1 MGFHQFLYLDKILSI
16 LVFKMKNI
24 SKSNYL
30 KSQAEKINKLFLSG
44 KFDLVIEKSKKF
56 IEKNPKQVPFYN
68 FLALSH
74 REKGN
79 FLLAEKILLNALK
92 LFPIEQSLLINLG
105 STYRVLMEFE
115 KSEKCFKQV
124 LEINS
129 NNIHAI
135 VNYANLKRDIN
146 DYKNSIILYEKAYKM
161 NNKIPT
167 IVINLA
173 AAYQIVGQFELSKNY
188 LESFIKENK
197 NNVIAHKL
205 LSTIKK
211 YGKNDEHQ
219 TMMLSELE
227 KNSLNEIDKS
237 TLSYAIAKS
246 YDDQKNYKKSC
257 YFFIKANNIQKK
269 IHKEYSI
276 NEEIKLFNKIK
287 KIFEKTDFQNY
298 PEDKNNKNL
307 IFIVGLPRSG
317 TTLTHQI
324 LASHSKVHGIG
335 EMEILNKFMRKN
347 INNENFSSIFKNYAA
362 KNDENTKSFNNDYF
376 SRISFVKTNKNI
388 ILDKSPLNFQ
398 WLGFI
403 KILFPNSKII
413 HCSRNLKDTA
423 LSIYKNA
430 FNINSIVWSNDQDD
444 LAKYIEIYLDLMKF
458 WQEKLP
464 NFIYDINY
472 EKLTE
477 NKEDEIKKLIKFC
490 ELDWEEDCLNFNKK
504 GPPIKTVSIT
514 QARKPIYK
522 TSVNLYEKYKDHLNI
537 FNKIDDL
544 KKADK
549 KKAL

>member
-1 MGFHQFLYLDKILSI
+1 
-16 LVFKMKNI
+16 MKNI
-24 SKSNYL
+24 SKSDYL
-30 KSQAEKINKLFLSG
+30 KSQAEKVNKLFLLG
-44 KFDLVIEKSKKF
+44 KFNLVIEKSKK
-56 IEKNPKQVPFYN
+56 ILEKNPKQVPFYN

-79 FLLAEKILLNALK
+79 FLLTEQILLNAIN
-92 LFPIEQSLLINLG
+92 LFPTEQSLLTNLG

-115 KSEKCFKQV
+115 KSEKYLKQA
-124 LEINS
+124 LAINS

-146 DYKNSIILYEKAYKM
+146 DYENSIILYEKAYKI

-167 IVINLA
+167 VVINLA
-173 AAYQIVGQFELSKNY
+173 AAYQIVGKFEQSKNY
-188 LESFIKENK
+188 LEAFIKENQ
-197 NNVIAHKL
+197 NNVLAHKL

-211 YGKNDEHQ
+211 YEKNDEHQ

-237 TLSYAIAKS
+237 TLYYAIAKS
-246 YDDQKNYKKSC
+246 YDDQKNYEKSC
-257 YFFIKANNIQKK
+257 HFFIKANNIQKK
-269 IHKEYSI
+269 IHKDYSI

-298 PEDKNNKNL
+298 LEDKNNKNL

-335 EMEILNKFMRKN
+335 ELEVLNRFMRKN
-347 INNENFSSIFKNYAA
+347 INNENFASIFKSYLME
-362 KNDENTKSFNNDYF
+362 NDEKIKSFNNNYF
-376 SRISFVKTNKNI
+376 SKISFVKTSKNI
-388 ILDKSPLNFQ
+388 IVDKSPLNFQ

-537 FNKIDDL
+537 FDKIDDL
-544 KKADK
+544 KSR
-549 KKAL
+549 

>member
-1 MGFHQFLYLDKILSI
+1 LYK
-16 LVFKMKNI
+16 
-24 SKSNYL
+24 
-30 KSQAEKINKLFLSG
+30 
-44 KFDLVIEKSKKF
+44 
-56 IEKNPKQVPFYN
+56 
-68 FLALSH
+68 
-74 REKGN
+74 
-79 FLLAEKILLNALK
+79 
-92 LFPIEQSLLINLG
+92 
-105 STYRVLMEFE
+105 
-115 KSEKCFKQV
+115 
-124 LEINS
+124 
-129 NNIHAI
+129 
-135 VNYANLKRDIN
+135 
-146 DYKNSIILYEKAYKM
+146 KAYKM

-167 IVINLA
+167 VVINLA
-173 AAYQIVGQFELSKNY
+173 AAYQIVGKFELSKNY
-188 LESFIKENK
+188 LESFIKENQG
-197 NNVIAHKL
+197 NVLAHKM

-211 YGKNDEHQ
+211 YEKNDKHQ

-237 TLSYAIAKS
+237 TLYYAIAKS

-257 YFFIKANNIQKK
+257 HFFIEANNIQKK
-269 IHKEYSI
+269 IHKNYSI

-298 PEDKNNKNL
+298 LDDKNNKNL

-347 INNENFSSIFKNYAA
+347 INNENFSSLFKNYVPE
-362 KNDENTKSFNNDYF
+362 NDEKVKSFNNNYF
-376 SRISFVKTNKNI
+376 SKISFIKTSKNI

-477 NKEDEIKKLIKFC
+477 NKEDEIKKLLKFC

-504 GPPIKTVSIT
+504 GPPIKTVSII

-522 TSVNLYEKYKDHLNI
+522 TSVNLYEKYKDHLDI

>member
-1 MGFHQFLYLDKILSI
+1 
-16 LVFKMKNI
+16 MKNF
-24 SKSNYL
+24 SKSDYL
-30 KSQAEKINKLFLSG
+30 KFEYNKINNLFLSG
-44 KFDLVIEKSKKF
+44 KFDIVIEKSKKI
-56 IEKNPKQVPFYN
+56 IEKHPTQIPFYN
-68 FLALSH
+68 FLALSY
-74 REKGN
+74 REKGKIS
-79 FLLAEKILLNALK
+79 LAEKILLNALK
-92 LFPIEQSLLINLG
+92 ISPNNQSVLINLG
-105 STYRVLMEFE
+105 STYRVLIEYD
-115 KSEKCFKQV
+115 KSEKFLKKA
-124 LEINS
+124 LSNNP

-135 VNYANLKRDIN
+135 VNYANLKRDTN
-146 DYKNSIILYEKAYKM
+146 NYDESIQLYEKAYKM
-161 NNKIPT
+161 NNKIST
-167 IVINLA
+167 IIINLA
-173 AAYQIVGQFELSKNY
+173 GAYQIIGKFDISQNY
-188 LESFIKENK
+188 LEILLKQDQ
-197 NNVIAHKL
+197 NNALAHKI

-237 TLSYAIAKS
+237 TLYYAIAKS
-246 YDDQKNYKKSC
+246 YDDQKNYEKSC
-257 YFFIKANNIQKK
+257 HFFIKANNIQKK
-269 IHKEYSI
+269 IHKDYSI
-276 NEEIKLFNKIK
+276 NVEIKLFNKIK
-287 KIFEKTDFQNY
+287 KIFAKTDFQNY
-298 PEDKNNKNL
+298 LEDKNNKNL

-317 TTLTHQI
+317 TTLAHQI

-347 INNENFSSIFKNYAA
+347 INNENFSSIFKNYVA
-362 KNDENTKSFNNDYF
+362 ENNEKIKSFSDSYF
-376 SRISFVKTNKNI
+376 SKISFIKTSKNI

-477 NKEDEIKKLIKFC
+477 NKEDEIKKLLKFC
-490 ELDWEEDCLNFNKK
+490 DLNWEEDCLNFNKK

-544 KKADK
+544 KKSDK

>member
-1 MGFHQFLYLDKILSI
+1 
-16 LVFKMKNI
+16 MKNI
-24 SKSNYL
+24 SKFDYL
-30 KSQAEKINKLFLSG
+30 KSQTEKINKLFLSG
-44 KFDLVIEKSKKF
+44 KFDLVIEKSKKI
-56 IEKNPKQVPFYN
+56 IEKNPNQVPFYN
-68 FLALSH
+68 FLGLAH

-79 FLLAEKILLNALK
+79 FLLAEEIFVNAIK
-92 LFPIEQSLLINLG
+92 LFPKEQSLLINLG

-115 KSEKCFKQV
+115 KSEKYLKQA

-146 DYKNSIILYEKAYKM
+146 DYENSIILYEKAYKM

-167 IVINLA
+167 VVINLA
-173 AAYQIVGQFELSKNY
+173 AAYQIVGKFELSKNY
-188 LESFIKENK
+188 LETFIKENQS
-197 NNVIAHKL
+197 NMLAHKL

-211 YGKNDEHQ
+211 YEKNDEHQ
-219 TMMLSELE
+219 NMMLTELE

-237 TLSYAIAKS
+237 TLYYAIAKS
-246 YDDQKNYKKSC
+246 YDDQKNYEQSC
-257 YFFIKANNIQKK
+257 NFFIKANQIQKK
-269 IHKEYSI
+269 IHKDYSI

-287 KIFEKTDFQNY
+287 DIFQNTDFQKY
-298 PEDKNNKNL
+298 LDHKSSKKF

-324 LASHSKVHGIG
+324 LASHSKVHGVG

-347 INNENFSSIFKNYAA
+347 INNENFSSIFKNYL
-362 KNDENTKSFNNDYF
+362 KENDEKIQSFYNNYF
-376 SRISFVKTNKNI
+376 SKINFIKTSKNI

-403 KILFPNSKII
+403 KILFPNSKIV
-413 HCSRNLKDTA
+413 HCTRNIKDTA

-430 FNINSIVWSNDQDD
+430 FNVNSIVWSNDQDD
-444 LAKYIEIYLDLMKF
+444 LVKYIKIYLDLIKF

-464 NFIYDINY
+464 NFIYNINY
-472 EKLTE
+472 ERLTE
-477 NKEDEIKKLIKFC
+477 NKEDEVKKLLKFC

-522 TSVNLYEKYKDHLNI
+522 TSVNLYEKYKDYLDI
-537 FNKIDDL
+537 FNKIDGL
-544 KKADK
+544 KIR
-549 KKAL
+549 

>member
-1 MGFHQFLYLDKILSI
+1 MTI
-16 LVFKMKNI
+16 I
-24 SKSNYL
+24 SKSDYL
-30 KSQAEKINKLFLSG
+30 KTQAEKINKLFLSG
-44 KFDLVIEKSKKF
+44 KFDSVIEKSKK
-56 IEKNPKQVPFYN
+56 ILEKNPKQVPFYN

-79 FLLAEKILLNALK
+79 FLLAEKILLDALQILPDK
-92 LFPIEQSLLINLG
+92 QSLLINLG
-105 STYRVLMEFE
+105 STYRVLIEFE
-115 KSEKCFKQV
+115 KSEKYLQKAMQ
-124 LEINS
+124 INS
-129 NNIHAI
+129 DNINAI
-135 VNYANLKRDIN
+135 VNYANLKRDMN
-146 DYKNSIILYEKAYKM
+146 DYENSIILYEKAYKM
-161 NNKIPT
+161 NNKIQT
-167 IVINLA
+167 VVINLA
-173 AAYQIVGQFELSKNY
+173 AAYQIVGNFELSKKY
-188 LESFIKENK
+188 LESFIKENQDDAL
-197 NNVIAHKL
+197 AHKM

-211 YGKNDEHQ
+211 YEKNDEHQ
-219 TMMLSELE
+219 TMMLAVSE
-227 KNSLNEIDKS
+227 KNLLNEIDKS
-237 TLSYAIAKS
+237 TLYYAIAKS

-257 YFFIKANNIQKK
+257 HFFIKANNIQKK
-269 IHKEYSI
+269 IHKDYSI

-298 PEDKNNKNL
+298 SEDKNNKNL

-324 LASHSKVHGIG
+324 LASHSKIHGIG

-347 INNENFSSIFKNYAA
+347 INNENFSSIFKNYIA
-362 KNDENTKSFNNDYF
+362 KNDENIKSFSNNYF
-376 SRISFVKTNKNI
+376 SRINFVKTSKNI

-477 NKEDEIKKLIKFC
+477 NKEDEIKKLLKFC
-490 ELDWEEDCLNFNKK
+490 ELDWEENCLNFNKK

-522 TSVNLYEKYKDHLNI
+522 TSVNLYEKYKNYLDI

-544 KKADK
+544 KKKDK

>member
-1 MGFHQFLYLDKILSI
+1 
-16 LVFKMKNI
+16 MKNI
-24 SKSNYL
+24 PKFDYL
-30 KSQAEKINKLFLSG
+30 KLQAEKVNKLFLSG
-44 KFDLVIEKSKKF
+44 KFDLVIEKSKK
-56 IEKNPKQVPFYN
+56 ILEKNPKQVTFYN

-79 FLLAEKILLNALK
+79 FLLAEEILLNAIK
-92 LFPIEQSLLINLG
+92 LFPKEQSLLINLG

-115 KSEKCFKQV
+115 KSEKCFKQA

-146 DYKNSIILYEKAYKM
+146 DYENSINLYEKAYKM

-167 IVINLA
+167 VIINLA
-173 AAYQIVGQFELSKNY
+173 AAYQIVGKFELSKSY
-188 LESFIKENK
+188 LETYIKENK
-197 NNVIAHKL
+197 NDVLAHKM

-211 YGKNDEHQ
+211 YEKNDEHQ

-227 KNSLNEIDKS
+227 KNSLSEIDKS
-237 TLSYAIAKS
+237 TLYYAVSKS
-246 YDDQKNYKKSC
+246 YDDQKNYEKSC
-257 YFFIKANNIQKK
+257 LFFIKANNIQKK
-269 IHKEYSI
+269 IHKDYSI

-287 KIFEKTDFQNY
+287 KIFGKTDFQKY
-298 PEDKNNKNL
+298 LEHKSSKNF
-307 IFIVGLPRSG
+307 IFVVCLPRSG

-335 EMEILNKFMRKN
+335 EMEILNRFMKRN
-347 INNENFSSIFKNYAA
+347 INNKNFSSMFKNYLTE
-362 KNDENTKSFNNDYF
+362 NDEKIKSINNNYF
-376 SRISFVKTNKNI
+376 SKINFTKTSKNI

-403 KILFPNSKII
+403 KILFPNSKIV
-413 HCSRNLKDTA
+413 HCTRNLKDTA

-430 FNINSIVWSNDQDD
+430 FDVNSIIWSNDQDD
-444 LAKYIEIYLDLMKF
+444 LVKYIEIYLDLMKF

-477 NKEDEIKKLIKFC
+477 NKEDEVKKLLRFC
-490 ELDWEEDCLNFNKK
+490 ELNWEEDCLNFNKK

-522 TSVNLYEKYKDHLNI
+522 TSVNLYEKYKNYLDI

-544 KKADK
+544 KTR
-549 KKAL
+549 

>member
-1 MGFHQFLYLDKILSI
+1 M
-16 LVFKMKNI
+16 
-24 SKSNYL
+24 
-30 KSQAEKINKLFLSG
+30 
-44 KFDLVIEKSKKF
+44 
-56 IEKNPKQVPFYN
+56 
-68 FLALSH
+68 
-74 REKGN
+74 
-79 FLLAEKILLNALK
+79 
-92 LFPIEQSLLINLG
+92 
-105 STYRVLMEFE
+105 
-115 KSEKCFKQV
+115 
-124 LEINS
+124 
-129 NNIHAI
+129 
-135 VNYANLKRDIN
+135 
-146 DYKNSIILYEKAYKM
+146 
-161 NNKIPT
+161 
-167 IVINLA
+167 
-173 AAYQIVGQFELSKNY
+173 
-188 LESFIKENK
+188 
-197 NNVIAHKL
+197 
-205 LSTIKK
+205 
-211 YGKNDEHQ
+211 
-219 TMMLSELE
+219 
-227 KNSLNEIDKS
+227 
-237 TLSYAIAKS
+237 
-246 YDDQKNYKKSC
+246 
-257 YFFIKANNIQKK
+257 
-269 IHKEYSI
+269 
-276 NEEIKLFNKIK
+276 
-287 KIFEKTDFQNY
+287 IFEKTDFQNY
-298 PEDKNNKNL
+298 LEDKNNKNL

-362 KNDENTKSFNNDYF
+362 KNDKNIKSFNNDYF
-376 SRISFVKTNKNI
+376 SRISFVKTSKNI

-537 FNKIDDL
+537 FDKIDDL
-544 KKADK
+544 KSR
-549 KKAL
+549 